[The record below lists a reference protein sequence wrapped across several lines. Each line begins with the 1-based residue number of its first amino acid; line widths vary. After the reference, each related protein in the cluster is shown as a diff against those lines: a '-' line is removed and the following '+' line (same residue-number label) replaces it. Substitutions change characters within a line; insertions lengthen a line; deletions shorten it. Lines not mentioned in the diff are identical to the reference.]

1 MHLNA
6 FPCYV
11 QVTVHCHN
19 NWSQYPGI
27 HACMCLSSSGTVE
40 SCSVEVYPTDWVFL
54 YIYPLQSTV
63 EGILGSEGP
72 AEDDSEAREEAERLL
87 VDIGKVLG
95 DRVTYKRAWLPTRLN
110 ILA

>member
-1 MHLNA
+1 
-6 FPCYV
+6 
-11 QVTVHCHN
+11 
-19 NWSQYPGI
+19 
-27 HACMCLSSSGTVE
+27 MCLSSSGTVE

-95 DRVTYKRAWLPTRLN
+95 DRATYKRAWLPTRLN